1 MRVVIG
7 LVVRDTFPGVKKRC
21 LEIAAQVSDETLE
34 EHLRPQEAK
43 IWIKLAHRVR
53 NQVKQTEESISE
65 VASYTVL
72 SDELEELTEDVV
84 KEFLRY
90 FGAYYLEAPGGFDF
104 EFDDFCDSYNET
116 FVTFLK

>member
-34 EHLRPQEAK
+34 EHLRPQEAE
-43 IWIKLAHRVR
+43 IWIKLARRVR
-53 NQVKQTEESISE
+53 NQVEQTEESISE
-65 VASYTVL
+65 VASYIVL
-72 SDELEELTEDVV
+72 SDELEELTEDVI

-90 FGAYYLEAPGGFDF
+90 FGAYYLETPGGFDF